1 VISRAFEPFY
11 TTKPEGKGTGLGLSQ
26 VYGFVKQ
33 TGGHV
38 KIYSEPGHGT
48 TVKVYLARHFM
59 EVQIEEPPS
68 RPDFSVMGE
77 GQTILS
83 VEDDEDVRE
92 YTRVALTSLGY
103 RVFEAGDGLSAL
115 RILEERPE
123 VALLFTD
130 VGLPGM
136 NGRRLVQEARNRLPD
151 LKVLYTTG
159 YARNAIVHHGLLDA
173 DVELLPKPFTVE
185 TLGRK
190 IRQVLHRQSVSVR

>member
-1 VISRAFEPFY
+1 
-11 TTKPEGKGTGLGLSQ
+11 
-26 VYGFVKQ
+26 
-33 TGGHV
+33 
-38 KIYSEPGHGT
+38 
-48 TVKVYLARHFM
+48 
-59 EVQIEEPPS
+59 
-68 RPDFSVMGE
+68 MGE
-77 GQTILS
+77 GQTILL

-92 YTRVALTSLGY
+92 YTRAALTSLGY
-103 RVFEAGDGLSAL
+103 RVLEASEGLGAL

-136 NGRRLVQEARNRLPD
+136 NGRRLVQEARNRLTN

-159 YARNAIVHHGLLDA
+159 YARNAIVHNGLLDA

-190 IRQVLHRQSVSVR
+190 IRQVFHR

>member
-1 VISRAFEPFY
+1 
-11 TTKPEGKGTGLGLSQ
+11 
-26 VYGFVKQ
+26 
-33 TGGHV
+33 V

-48 TVKVYLARHFM
+48 TVKVYLPRHIM

-77 GQTILS
+77 GQTILF

-92 YTRVALTSLGY
+92 YTRAALTSLGY
-103 RVFEAGDGLSAL
+103 RVLEAGDGLTAL

-136 NGRRLVQEARNRLPD
+136 NGRRLAQEAHNRLPN

-190 IRQVLHRQSVSVR
+190 IRQVLHR

>member
-1 VISRAFEPFY
+1 
-11 TTKPEGKGTGLGLSQ
+11 
-26 VYGFVKQ
+26 
-33 TGGHV
+33 V
-38 KIYSEPGHGT
+38 KIYSEPGRGT
-48 TVKVYLARHFM
+48 TVKVYLPRHLK
-59 EVQIEEPPS
+59 EVQIEEPAA

-77 GQTILS
+77 GQTILL
-83 VEDDEDVRE
+83 VEDDQEVRE
-92 YTRVALTSLGY
+92 YTRAALTSLGY
-103 RVFEAGDGLSAL
+103 RVLEAGDGISAL
-115 RILEERPE
+115 RILEESPD

-136 NGRRLVQEARNRLPD
+136 NGRRLAQEAHNRLPN

-190 IRQVLHRQSVSVR
+190 IRQVLCP

>member
-1 VISRAFEPFY
+1 
-11 TTKPEGKGTGLGLSQ
+11 
-26 VYGFVKQ
+26 
-33 TGGHV
+33 
-38 KIYSEPGHGT
+38 
-48 TVKVYLARHFM
+48 
-59 EVQIEEPPS
+59 
-68 RPDFSVMGE
+68 
-77 GQTILS
+77 
-83 VEDDEDVRE
+83 VR
-92 YTRVALTSLGY
+92 
-103 RVFEAGDGLSAL
+103 AL

-190 IRQVLHRQSVSVR
+190 IRQVLHR